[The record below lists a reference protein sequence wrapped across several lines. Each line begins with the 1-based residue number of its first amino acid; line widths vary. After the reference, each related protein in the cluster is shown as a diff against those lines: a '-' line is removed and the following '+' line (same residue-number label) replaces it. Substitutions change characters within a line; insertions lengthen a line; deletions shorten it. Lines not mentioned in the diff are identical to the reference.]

1 MNGSANTPASAT
13 YRKAFSS
20 AIGGIVAWA
29 AHAASLGRVF
39 ILEEL
44 FLFPEFPYIMVRTEQ
59 IPDRQDPGVERM
71 ILVLVLVHAGTADH
85 TKIPERLEIRAET
98 CEALP
103 ESKVMRRVRIRMADH
118 EGIHEFL
125 FRHEPERAHLRE
137 HRRDDIRIAFLPEPV
152 PCEAIE
158 LDPYRRSIRVFQHVR
173 TEGSVVADARDAEF
187 GRLDVEPRVRE
198 QVLAVHYHIDR
209 DVGAEPHRFREGKH
223 VLRDGRLE

>member
-125 FRHEPERAHLRE
+125 F
-137 HRRDDIRIAFLPEPV
+137 
-152 PCEAIE
+152 
-158 LDPYRRSIRVFQHVR
+158 QHVR
-173 TEGSVVADARDAEF
+173 TEVSVVADARDAEF

-223 VLRDGRLE
+223 VLRDGRLERCDEEIARDAGEEDVARDDLLPAGAPFR